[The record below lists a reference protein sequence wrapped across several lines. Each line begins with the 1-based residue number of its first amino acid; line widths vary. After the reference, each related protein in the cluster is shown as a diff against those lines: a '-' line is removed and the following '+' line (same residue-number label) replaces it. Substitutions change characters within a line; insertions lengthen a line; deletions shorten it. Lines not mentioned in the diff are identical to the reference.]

1 MSTPILAT
9 TPPRTAA
16 QRLARRDDLR
26 NIAIV
31 AHVDH
36 GKTTLVDALLWQSG
50 IFRENE
56 TVQER
61 VMDSIDLERERGIT
75 IMAKNTAIE
84 YRGTKINIVDTP
96 GHVDFGGEVER
107 TMKLVDGI
115 LLLVDASEGPLPQ
128 TRFVLRKAMEA
139 GLIPVVVI
147 NKIDRAD
154 ARPREVLNE
163 IYDLFIDLGAHD
175 AQLDFPVV
183 YCNAR
188 AGRCRLEVEGED
200 QPLSLLMDQ
209 ILATVPA
216 PVYDPELPLQLLIT
230 TLGWDDYVGRLVIGR
245 VHNGTIA
252 KGQQVVLCRLDGTM
266 VPTKVSRLYSHRG
279 LERIEIPE
287 AGAGEIV
294 VLAGIGEV
302 SIGETIAAVESPL
315 ALPPITVEEP
325 TISMRFSVNDSPF
338 SGRDGRF
345 VTSRKLRERL
355 EREALYNVAIKVSE
369 TDGPEAFEVAGR
381 GELQLSIL
389 VETMRREGYELG
401 VGKPE
406 VMTKTI
412 DGVVHEPMETL
423 LVDVPEDFVGAVTR
437 LLGPRRGRMIE
448 MLHQGSGRVRLEFRI
463 PSRGM
468 IGMRS
473 QLLEDTRGTATIHH
487 DFAGWDPWLG
497 DIPHRTTGALVAD
510 RAGRITG
517 YACEHLQSRGV
528 LFCPPGT
535 EVYEGMII
543 GEHSRPDDL
552 DVNITKEK
560 KLTNMRASN
569 SEEFVKL
576 SSTRKMSLEDAIEF
590 IDADEIVEV
599 TPATFRLRKR
609 VLRANQR

>member
-1 MSTPILAT
+1 MLTA
-9 TPPRTAA
+9 PPTHSPSP
-16 QRLARRDDLR
+16 RLVRRDDLR

-50 IFRENE
+50 IFQAHE
-56 TVQER
+56 TIQER

-84 YRGTKINIVDTP
+84 YRGTRINIVDTP

-139 GLIPVVVI
+139 GLVPVVVI
-147 NKIDRAD
+147 NKIDRSD
-154 ARPREVLNE
+154 ARPGEVLNE

-188 AGRCRLEVEGED
+188 AGRCRLELEDED

-209 ILATVPA
+209 ILTTVPA
-216 PVYDPELPLQLLIT
+216 PAYDPELPLQLLIT

-245 VHNGTIA
+245 VQNGTIA
-252 KGQQVVLCRLDGTM
+252 KGQQVVLCRLDGAI

-279 LERIEIPE
+279 LDRIEIAE

-338 SGRDGRF
+338 AGRDGRF

-355 EREALYNVAIKVSE
+355 EREALHNVAIRVAE
-369 TDGPEAFEVAGR
+369 TEGPDAFEVAGR

-389 VETMRREGYELG
+389 IETMRREGYELG

-412 DGVVHEPMETL
+412 DGVVCEPMELL
-423 LVDVPEDFVGAVTR
+423 LVDVPEEYVGPVTR
-437 LLGPRRGRMIE
+437 LLGPRRGRMLE
-448 MLHQGSGRVRLEFRI
+448 MVHQGSGRVRLEFRI
-463 PSRGM
+463 PSRGL

-473 QLLEDTRGTATIHH
+473 RLLEETRGTATLHH
-487 DFAGWDPWLG
+487 DLAGWDPWLG

-510 RAGRITG
+510 RPGRVTA
-517 YACEHLQSRGV
+517 YACEHLQSRGE

-535 EVYEGMII
+535 EVYEGMIV

-552 DVNITKEK
+552 DVNITREK
-560 KLTNMRASN
+560 KLTNMRASTA
-569 SEEFVKL
+569 EDFVKL
-576 SSTRKMSLEDAIEF
+576 GATRKMSLEDAIEF
-590 IDADEIVEV
+590 IDVDEIVEV
-599 TPATFRLRKR
+599 TPGSFRLRKR

>member
-1 MSTPILAT
+1 MSTSLLTAT
-9 TPPRTAA
+9 PTSAP
-16 QRLARRDDLR
+16 QLARRNDLR

-50 IFRENE
+50 IFRANE

-84 YRGTKINIVDTP
+84 YRGTRINIVDTP

-139 GLIPVVVI
+139 GLVPVVVI
-147 NKIDRAD
+147 NKIDRQD
-154 ARPREVLNE
+154 ARPREVLDE

-188 AGRCRLEVEGED
+188 AGRCRLDVDGED

-209 ILATVPA
+209 ILATVPP
-216 PVYDPELPLQLLIT
+216 PVYDPELPLQILIT

-245 VHNGTIA
+245 IQNGAIA
-252 KGQQVVLCRLDGTM
+252 KAQQVVLCRLDGTT
-266 VPTKVSRLYSHRG
+266 VPTKVTGLYSYRG
-279 LERIEIPE
+279 LQRVEIAE
-287 AGAGEIV
+287 AQAGEIV

-302 SIGETIAAVESPL
+302 SIGETIASVESPI

-338 SGRDGRF
+338 SGRDGRY

-355 EREALYNVAIKVSE
+355 EREALMNVAIRIAP

-412 DGVVHEPMETL
+412 GGVVHEPMETL
-423 LVDVPEDFVGAVTR
+423 LVDVPEDYVGAVTR

-448 MLHQGSGRVRLEFRI
+448 MLHQGSSRVRLEFRI

-487 DFAGWDPWLG
+487 DFAGWDPWMG
-497 DIPHRTTGALVAD
+497 DIPHRNTGALVAD
-510 RAGRITG
+510 RAGRITA

-528 LFCPPGT
+528 LFCPPTT

-569 SEEFVKL
+569 SEEFIKL

-590 IDADEIVEV
+590 IDSDEIVEV

>member
-1 MSTPILAT
+1 
-9 TPPRTAA
+9 
-16 QRLARRDDLR
+16 
-26 NIAIV
+26 
-31 AHVDH
+31 
-36 GKTTLVDALLWQSG
+36 
-50 IFRENE
+50 
-56 TVQER
+56 
-61 VMDSIDLERERGIT
+61 
-75 IMAKNTAIE
+75 
-84 YRGTKINIVDTP
+84 
-96 GHVDFGGEVER
+96 
-107 TMKLVDGI
+107 
-115 LLLVDASEGPLPQ
+115 
-128 TRFVLRKAMEA
+128 
-139 GLIPVVVI
+139 
-147 NKIDRAD
+147 
-154 ARPREVLNE
+154 
-163 IYDLFIDLGAHD
+163 DLFIDLGAHD
-175 AQLDFPVV
+175 QQLDFPVV

-188 AGRCRLEVEGED
+188 AGRCRLELDGED

-209 ILATVPA
+209 ILTTVPA
-216 PVYDPELPLQLLIT
+216 PEYDPELPLQLLIT

-245 VHNGTIA
+245 VRNGSIA
-252 KGQQVVLCRLDGTM
+252 KGEQVVLCRLDGSA

-279 LERIEIPE
+279 LERVEIQE
-287 AGAGEIV
+287 ASAGEIV

-302 SIGETIAAVESPL
+302 SIGETIASVENPVP
-315 ALPPITVEEP
+315 LPPITVEEP

-345 VTSRKLRERL
+345 VTSRKLKERL
-355 EREALYNVAIKVSE
+355 EREELYNVAIKISP

-423 LVDVPEDFVGAVTR
+423 LVDVPEDYVGAVTR
-437 LLGPRRGRMIE
+437 LLGPRRGRMVE

-463 PSRGM
+463 PSRGL

-473 QLLEDTRGTATIHH
+473 ALLEDTRGTATLHH

-497 DIPHRTTGALVAD
+497 DIPHRNTGALVAD

-517 YACEHLQSRGV
+517 YACEHLQSRGI

-552 DVNITKEK
+552 DVNITREK

-590 IDADEIVEV
+590 IDADELVEV
-599 TPATFRLRKR
+599 TPATFRLRKQ

>member
-1 MSTPILAT
+1 M
-9 TPPRTAA
+9 
-16 QRLARRDDLR
+16 
-26 NIAIV
+26 
-31 AHVDH
+31 
-36 GKTTLVDALLWQSG
+36 
-50 IFRENE
+50 
-56 TVQER
+56 
-61 VMDSIDLERERGIT
+61 
-75 IMAKNTAIE
+75 
-84 YRGTKINIVDTP
+84 
-96 GHVDFGGEVER
+96 
-107 TMKLVDGI
+107 
-115 LLLVDASEGPLPQ
+115 
-128 TRFVLRKAMEA
+128 
-139 GLIPVVVI
+139 
-147 NKIDRAD
+147 
-154 ARPREVLNE
+154 
-163 IYDLFIDLGAHD
+163 
-175 AQLDFPVV
+175 
-183 YCNAR
+183 
-188 AGRCRLEVEGED
+188 
-200 QPLSLLMDQ
+200 
-209 ILATVPA
+209 
-216 PVYDPELPLQLLIT
+216 
-230 TLGWDDYVGRLVIGR
+230 
-245 VHNGTIA
+245 
-252 KGQQVVLCRLDGTM
+252 
-266 VPTKVSRLYSHRG
+266 
-279 LERIEIPE
+279 
-287 AGAGEIV
+287 
-294 VLAGIGEV
+294 LAGIGEV
-302 SIGETIAAVESPL
+302 SIGETIASVESPL

-325 TISMRFSVNDSPF
+325 TISMRFYVNDSPF

-355 EREALYNVAIKVSE
+355 EREALMNVAIKVAPTE
-369 TDGPEAFEVAGR
+369 GPEAYEVAGR

-423 LVDVPEDFVGAVTR
+423 LVDVPEDYVGAVTR

-448 MLHQGSGRVRLEFRI
+448 MLHQGSSRVRLEFRI

-487 DFAGWDPWLG
+487 DFAGWDPWMG

-510 RAGRITG
+510 RAGRITA

-528 LFCPPGT
+528 LFCPPTT

-569 SEEFVKL
+569 SEEFIKL

-590 IDADEIVEV
+590 IDSDEIVEV

>member
-1 MSTPILAT
+1 
-9 TPPRTAA
+9 
-16 QRLARRDDLR
+16 
-26 NIAIV
+26 
-31 AHVDH
+31 
-36 GKTTLVDALLWQSG
+36 
-50 IFRENE
+50 
-56 TVQER
+56 
-61 VMDSIDLERERGIT
+61 
-75 IMAKNTAIE
+75 
-84 YRGTKINIVDTP
+84 
-96 GHVDFGGEVER
+96 
-107 TMKLVDGI
+107 
-115 LLLVDASEGPLPQ
+115 
-128 TRFVLRKAMEA
+128 
-139 GLIPVVVI
+139 
-147 NKIDRAD
+147 
-154 ARPREVLNE
+154 
-163 IYDLFIDLGAHD
+163 
-175 AQLDFPVV
+175 
-183 YCNAR
+183 
-188 AGRCRLEVEGED
+188 
-200 QPLSLLMDQ
+200 
-209 ILATVPA
+209 
-216 PVYDPELPLQLLIT
+216 
-230 TLGWDDYVGRLVIGR
+230 
-245 VHNGTIA
+245 
-252 KGQQVVLCRLDGTM
+252 
-266 VPTKVSRLYSHRG
+266 
-279 LERIEIPE
+279 
-287 AGAGEIV
+287 
-294 VLAGIGEV
+294 
-302 SIGETIAAVESPL
+302 
-315 ALPPITVEEP
+315 
-325 TISMRFSVNDSPF
+325 MRFSVNDSPF

-355 EREALYNVAIKVSE
+355 EREALYNVAIKVSP

-437 LLGPRRGRMIE
+437 LLGPRRGRMVE

-463 PSRGM
+463 PSRGL

-473 QLLEDTRGTATIHH
+473 QLLEDTRGTATLHH
-487 DFAGWDPWLG
+487 DFAGWDPWTG

>member
-1 MSTPILAT
+1 MSTPTL
-9 TPPRTAA
+9 TAPSPHSPSA
-16 QRLARRDDLR
+16 RRARRDDLR

-50 IFRENE
+50 IFRDNE

-84 YRGTKINIVDTP
+84 YRGTRINIVDTP

-139 GLIPVVVI
+139 GLVPVVVI
-147 NKIDRAD
+147 NKIDRQD
-154 ARPREVLNE
+154 ARPREVLDE

-175 AQLDFPVV
+175 AQLEFPVV

-188 AGRCRLEVEGED
+188 AGRCRLEPDGD
-200 QPLSLLMDQ
+200 DHPLSLLMDQ

-216 PVYDPELPLQLLIT
+216 PTYDPELPLQLLIT
-230 TLGWDDYVGRLVIGR
+230 TLSWDDYVGRLVIGR
-245 VHNGTIA
+245 VQNGAIA
-252 KGQQVVLCRLDGTM
+252 KGQQAMLCRLDGSC
-266 VPTKVSRLYSHRG
+266 VATKVTRLYSYRG
-279 LERIEIPE
+279 LDRIEIPE
-287 AGAGEIV
+287 AAAGEIV

-302 SIGETIAAVESPL
+302 SIGETIASAESPL

-325 TISMRFSVNDSPF
+325 TITMRFSVNDSPF

-355 EREALYNVAIKVSE
+355 EREALHNVAIRVSE

-406 VMTKTI
+406 VMTKNLG
-412 DGVVHEPMETL
+412 GVVHEPMEML
-423 LVDVPEDFVGAVTR
+423 LVDVPEEFVGAVSR
-437 LLGPRRGRMIE
+437 LLGPRRGRMVE

-468 IGMRS
+468 IGIRS
-473 QLLEDTRGTATIHH
+473 QLLEETRGTATLHH
-487 DFAGWDPWLG
+487 DLDGWDPWLG
-497 DIPHRTTGALVAD
+497 DIPHRNTGALVAD
-510 RAGRITG
+510 RPGRVTA
-517 YACEHLQSRGV
+517 YACEHLQSRGM

-535 EVYEGMII
+535 EVYEGMIV

-560 KLTNMRASN
+560 KLTNMRAST
-569 SEEFVKL
+569 SEDFVKL
-576 SSTRKMSLEDAIEF
+576 GATRKMSLEDAIEF

-599 TPATFRLRKR
+599 TPSSFRLRKR
-609 VLRANQR
+609 ILRANQR

>member
-1 MSTPILAT
+1 MSTSLLSPIPA
-9 TPPRTAA
+9 PA
-16 QRLARRDDLR
+16 QQLARRDDLR

-50 IFRENE
+50 IFRANEN
-56 TVQER
+56 VAER

-84 YRGTKINIVDTP
+84 YRGTRINIVDTP

-139 GLIPVVVI
+139 GLVPVVVI
-147 NKIDRAD
+147 NKIDRQD
-154 ARPREVLNE
+154 ARPREVLDE
-163 IYDLFIDLGAHD
+163 VYDLFIDLGAHD

-188 AGRCRLEVEGED
+188 AGRCRLDLDGED

-209 ILATVPA
+209 ILTTVP
-216 PVYDPELPLQLLIT
+216 PPIYDPALPLQILIT

-245 VHNGTIA
+245 IQNGSIA
-252 KGQQVVLCRLDGTM
+252 KGQQVVLCRLDGTT
-266 VPTKVSRLYSHRG
+266 VPTKVTGLYSHRG
-279 LERIEIPE
+279 LQRVEIAE
-287 AGAGEIV
+287 AKAGEII

-302 SIGETIAAVESPL
+302 SIGETIASVESPL

-325 TISMRFSVNDSPF
+325 TISMRFYVNDSPF
-338 SGRDGRF
+338 SGRDGRY

-355 EREALYNVAIKVSE
+355 EREALMNVAIRVAP

-412 DGVVHEPMETL
+412 GGVVHEPMETL
-423 LVDVPEDFVGAVTR
+423 LVDVPEEYVGAVTR

-463 PSRGM
+463 PSRGL

-473 QLLEDTRGTATIHH
+473 ALLEETRGTATLHH

-510 RAGRITG
+510 RAGRVTA
-517 YACEHLQSRGV
+517 YACEHLQSRGI
-528 LFCPPGT
+528 LFCPPTT

-560 KLTNMRASN
+560 KLTNMRAST
-569 SEEFVKL
+569 SEDFVKL
-576 SSTRKMSLEDAIEF
+576 GATRKMSLEEAIEF

-599 TPATFRLRKR
+599 TPSTFRLRKR

>member
-1 MSTPILAT
+1 MLKQTPVDES
-9 TPPRTAA
+9 
-16 QRLARRDDLR
+16 RLARREDLR

-50 IFRENE
+50 IFRANEN
-56 TVQER
+56 VVER

-75 IMAKNTAIE
+75 IMAKNTAID
-84 YRGTKINIVDTP
+84 YKGTRINIVDTP

-139 GLIPVVVI
+139 GLVPVVVI
-147 NKIDRAD
+147 NKIDRQD
-154 ARPREVLNE
+154 ARPAEVLQE
-163 IYDLFIDLGAHD
+163 VYDLFIDLGAHD

-183 YCNAR
+183 YCNAK
-188 AGRCRLEVEGED
+188 AGRCRLEIDGED
-200 QPLSLLMDQ
+200 QPLTLLMDQ
-209 ILATVPA
+209 ILATVPP
-216 PVYDPELPLQLLIT
+216 PVYDPELPLQILIT

-245 VHNGTIA
+245 VQNGTIA
-252 KGQQVVLCRLDGTM
+252 KAQQVVLCRLDGTT
-266 VPTKVSRLYSHRG
+266 VPTKITGLYSFRG
-279 LERIEIPE
+279 LERTEVPE
-287 AGAGEIV
+287 ARAGEIV
-294 VLAGIGEV
+294 VIAGIDEV
-302 SIGETIAAVESPL
+302 SIGETIASVESPI

-325 TISMRFSVNDSPF
+325 TISMRFYVNDSPF
-338 SGRDGRF
+338 SGRDGRH

-355 EREALYNVAIKVSE
+355 EREALMNVAIKVSP

-401 VGKPE
+401 VGKPQ

-412 DGVVHEPMETL
+412 DGVVHEPMESL
-423 LVDVPEDFVGAVTR
+423 LVDVPEEHVGAVSR
-437 LLGPRRGRMIE
+437 LLGPRKGRMIE
-448 MLHQGSGRVRLEFRI
+448 MLHQGSGRVRLEYRI

-473 QLLEDTRGTATIHH
+473 GLLEETRGTATIHH

-510 RAGRITG
+510 RAGRVTT
-517 YACEHLQSRGV
+517 YACEHLQSRGE

-535 EVYEGMII
+535 EVYEGMIV
-543 GEHSRPDDL
+543 GEHARPDDL
-552 DVNITKEK
+552 DVNITREK
-560 KLTNMRASN
+560 KLTNMRAST
-569 SEEFVKL
+569 SEDFVKL
-576 SSTRKMSLEDAIEF
+576 GVVRKMSLEDAIEF
-590 IDADEIVEV
+590 IDEDEIVEV
-599 TPATFRLRKR
+599 TPAVFRLRKR
-609 VLRANQR
+609 ILRANMR